1 MPTFSTLYTIVKF
14 GVNVAVQSGSYFYV
28 IFPLEFDNFN
38 NQPIN
43 YMLKVAGSILGSGFA
58 TVVDRTLEI
67 YITTA
72 LGANT

>member
-14 GVNVAVQSGSYFYV
+14 GVNVAVSANSYFYV

-43 YMLKVAGSILGSGFA
+43 YMLKVGGNILGSGFA